1 MAKNIDAFIKKLRKK
16 NIRMTTQRLAILEV
30 LAIEG
35 NHPTAYEI
43 YDVVKADFP
52 NMSIATI
59 YNNLNFFKEAGI
71 LIEMPFEEGSSRFDL
86 TETRHYH
93 AICSLCGKI
102 VDFDYPE
109 LKGIN
114 NYVDKE
120 ANFKVDDYTLS
131 VTGQCSECVL

>member
-16 NIRMTTQRLAILEV
+16 NIRMTTQRLAILEI

-43 YDVVKADFP
+43 YDAVKADFP

>member
-30 LAIEG
+30 LAIEST
-35 NHPTAYEI
+35 HPTAYEI
-43 YDVVKADFP
+43 YDAVKADFP

-102 VDFDYPE
+102 VDFDYPK

>member
-30 LAIEG
+30 LAIEST
-35 NHPTAYEI
+35 HPTAYEI
-43 YDVVKADFP
+43 YDAVKADFP